1 MYYHISTFSEHGSF
15 LITSGAIHATVPA
28 KDIFVDFS
36 FQVRLV
42 PKSDIF
48 TTSFLATRTLG
59 KIKNKFCLTKVLIF
73 MHICAGNCFSLLLIF
88 FYMHIYDRIIC
99 CLNLCSCMWIWMAA
113 LLRWLEVPVNDL
125 VTVKVVHA
133 TGYLLGPVEDQSRWD
148 LLPVPQ
154 DFVQLTVGTVLHDD
168 AITWSLRTHTPM
180 RQKNSISKNTD
191 IEAFSLDFKCIF
203 L

>member
-59 KIKNKFCLTKVLIF
+59 KIKQI
-73 MHICAGNCFSLLLIF
+73 LLDKSF
-88 FYMHIYDRIIC
+88 
-99 CLNLCSCMWIWMAA
+99 NLHEHLYW
-113 LLRWLEVPVNDL
+113 
-125 VTVKVVHA
+125 
-133 TGYLLGPVEDQSRWD
+133 
-148 LLPVPQ
+148 
-154 DFVQLTVGTVLHDD
+154 
-168 AITWSLRTHTPM
+168 
-180 RQKNSISKNTD
+180 
-191 IEAFSLDFKCIF
+191 
-203 L
+203 